1 MLFTSHRP
9 DYYNVIEKKKN
20 IEKSK
25 WSAHFLNVFFK
36 LWIKYGE
43 RELAR
48 SLTFIHCKGLF
59 CAVLMAVCC
68 ASRGMPE
75 LGWEAWAERQLF
87 FSCEQEVNNLM
98 RTWWWDEACKCAPV
112 FRVPPG
118 SATLTSAALRTL
130 SPFQQDFPGGNAA
143 PGVLGPAS
151 GGEKGRHKSSPG
163 Y

>member
-36 LWIKYGE
+36 LWIKYGK

-48 SLTFIHCKGLF
+48 SLTVIHCKGLF
-59 CAVLMAVCC
+59 YKGCVLCLE
-68 ASRGMPE
+68 GD
-75 LGWEAWAERQLF
+75 AWARVRGLSGAAAF

-112 FRVPPG
+112 FLVPPG

-130 SPFQQDFPGGNAA
+130 SPFQQEFPGGNAA